1 MLLDDLGLIF
11 VHITRTGGTSIET
24 ALAGQDWWQISPH
37 TKHLSARQIR
47 IQAGEEKWA
56 KYFKFSLVRN
66 PWDRVVSMFA
76 TGWWM
81 SDDRQPDAEAAF
93 EFFIQNLA
101 PHPHEMYSS
110 LMYSDIINENLDMTI
125 RYEAL
130 QQGFDMVC
138 EAINKPTMLL
148 GRAEAR
154 ERLHYSTYYTDTT
167 RRLVGKLFKK
177 DIEDY
182 QYIFE
187 EKIGFSGTELTSL
200 CEAAIKRRQP
210 PPAPPVREASDRLL
224 WLGPKLSVVATR
236 LLRRA
241 RSGLFAD
248 PERQEAPNFR
258 QWVFE
263 RGLRDD
269 SHHLC
274 VPKTQTRT

>member
-11 VHITRTGGTSIET
+11 VHIARTGGTSIET
-24 ALAGQDWWQISPH
+24 ALAGQDWWQVSPF

-47 IQAGEEKWA
+47 IRAGEEKWA
-56 KYFKFSLVRN
+56 NYFKFSLVRN

-81 SDDRQPDAEAAF
+81 SDDRQPDAEAEF
-93 EFFIQNLA
+93 EFFVKNLA
-101 PHPHEMYSS
+101 PHPHEIYSS
-110 LMYSDIINENLDMTI
+110 LMYSDIINEKLDVTI

-138 EAINKPTMLL
+138 EAINRPTMLL
-148 GRAEAR
+148 GRVESR

-167 RRLVGKLFKK
+167 RRLVGELFKK

-182 QYIFE
+182 QYVFE
-187 EKIGFSGTELTSL
+187 ENDVFRGTELTSL

-210 PPAPPVREASDRLL
+210 SPATPAKEEADRLL
-224 WLGPKLSVVATR
+224 WLGPKLSAVASR

-241 RSGLFAD
+241 
-248 PERQEAPNFR
+248 
-258 QWVFE
+258 
-263 RGLRDD
+263 
-269 SHHLC
+269 
-274 VPKTQTRT
+274 